1 MRRCR
6 LQYIIACNLGDQ
18 LDEPAVGAMET
29 KVASTFTDEKES
41 LVLCRNSQGVE
52 IQATLI
58 HFTRYLAVFEI
69 YTPSVVL
76 RMSEVLSDFQIVLN
90 DRPIYSG
97 RAVVSNLVNA
107 GSVLVC
113 EANLEDNWIDIQSVT
128 GKPGELQADFREF
141 LQRWQKNY
149 KVRPEFKLVVADM
162 QSLFADL
169 RLWLDQVELGIRSSP
184 GGERM
189 EMERQAAEELAGPIL
204 PVIEALGDR
213 FEEVASTLEAELRP
227 VHIHFTRRQL
237 HSALLCSPF
246 SYRTYHKPLG
256 YAGDYEMVNMIVRD
270 PYQGGSLFAKVV
282 NAWFLNQ
289 LPAQAH
295 RNRIKVLKQKL
306 IEEAA
311 RAARLGRQ
319 AQITFQ
325 NACKLDLGD
334 KIDVRVVCAG

>member
-204 PVIEALGDR
+204 PVIEA
-213 FEEVASTLEAELRP
+213 
-227 VHIHFTRRQL
+227 
-237 HSALLCSPF
+237 
-246 SYRTYHKPLG
+246 
-256 YAGDYEMVNMIVRD
+256 
-270 PYQGGSLFAKVV
+270 
-282 NAWFLNQ
+282 
-289 LPAQAH
+289 
-295 RNRIKVLKQKL
+295 
-306 IEEAA
+306 
-311 RAARLGRQ
+311 
-319 AQITFQ
+319 
-325 NACKLDLGD
+325 
-334 KIDVRVVCAG
+334 